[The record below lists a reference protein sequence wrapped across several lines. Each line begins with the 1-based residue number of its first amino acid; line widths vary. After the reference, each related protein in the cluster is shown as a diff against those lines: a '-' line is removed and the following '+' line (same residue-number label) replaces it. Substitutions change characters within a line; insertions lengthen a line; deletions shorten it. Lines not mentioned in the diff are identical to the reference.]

1 MYSKLFAILL
11 FMGLIHVALSLPNAV
26 PKARQP
32 IVTLRNGTLLGLQ
45 SPTYEQDYFLGVPY
59 ASPPVGELRLRR
71 ATPPAAWNET
81 RLATLYGP
89 WCYGNNIGLLGYSQ
103 TVPGVKY
110 SEDCLQLNIVRPSGI
125 GRDAKLPVLVWLP
138 GGGFA
143 EGSANEPRYNGSFI
157 VRNSVDMGTPLIF
170 VSLNYRLGAF
180 GMLAGSAIE
189 QDGLANIALYDQRQ
203 ALAWIQEN
211 IRQFGGDPQRVTIMG
226 ESAGAFS
233 VSFHLLAYGGRD
245 YGLFSSAIAQ
255 SGGPYTEGAVNRNST
270 KREADFNAVLEA
282 TDCQGTNDP
291 LNCLRQV
298 PAIKLNAA
306 SVGLPVS
313 MVIDGQ
319 LIANS
324 SQAQLEHGQFIRV
337 PLLIGA
343 NRNECTSFTR
353 LIAPFPINSDED
365 FASIIHNTWAGG
377 VVPPHLVQAWSGLYD
392 NEVNHPSIAGLGTVV
407 PNPGTA
413 YGTQYGKTSLWL
425 TDMQFMAGRRF
436 AAEAWAAQGVP
447 SYSYFFDTVPASIN
461 ATELGAAHFQE
472 IPYVFGNE
480 DGVGWDG
487 DPFPADR
494 NLRNKHKRL
503 ARIMS
508 RMWISFAVNKS
519 PNFHRVQDL
528 GIKWP
533 AYSLTGPENIVFV
546 GMDDVHVQ
554 PDNWRSEAIALVKNL
569 PNDAAL

>member
-1 MYSKLFAILL
+1 
-11 FMGLIHVALSLPNAV
+11 
-26 PKARQP
+26 
-32 IVTLRNGTLLGLQ
+32 
-45 SPTYEQDYFLGVPY
+45 
-59 ASPPVGELRLRR
+59 
-71 ATPPAAWNET
+71 
-81 RLATLYGP
+81 
-89 WCYGNNIGLLGYSQ
+89 
-103 TVPGVKY
+103 
-110 SEDCLQLNIVRPSGI
+110 
-125 GRDAKLPVLVWLP
+125 
-138 GGGFA
+138 
-143 EGSANEPRYNGSFI
+143 
-157 VRNSVDMGTPLIF
+157 
-170 VSLNYRLGAF
+170 
-180 GMLAGSAIE
+180 MLAGSAIE

-519 PNFHRVQDL
+519 PNFHR
-528 GIKWP
+528 G
-533 AYSLTGPENIVFV
+533 
-546 GMDDVHVQ
+546 
-554 PDNWRSEAIALVKNL
+554 R
-569 PNDAAL
+569 